1 MWPQGKPGI
10 TPRVIDRTL
19 PVPPSQQL
27 AAILRSQIESGELAP
42 RMRLPSILDL
52 AAQYELAGVTVRKAL
67 DILKDEG
74 LLVAVS
80 GMGTFVADRPGD
92 SR

>member
-1 MWPQGKPGI
+1 M
-10 TPRVIDRTL
+10 IDRTL

-42 RMRLPSILDL
+42 RARLPSILDL
-52 AAQYELAGVTVRKAL
+52 AARYEMAGVTVRKAL
-67 DILKDEG
+67 DILKAEG

-80 GMGTFVADRPGD
+80 GMGTYVTERT
-92 SR
+92 